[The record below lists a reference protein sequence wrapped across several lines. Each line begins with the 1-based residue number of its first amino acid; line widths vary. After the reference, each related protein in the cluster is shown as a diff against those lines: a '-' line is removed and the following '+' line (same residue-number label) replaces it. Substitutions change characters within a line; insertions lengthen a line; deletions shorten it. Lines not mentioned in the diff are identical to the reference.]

1 MVPRKRS
8 VELGQNLSRFTQMK
22 AFGGPAGLAAILVV
36 QLSLVLL
43 ALVDWRLS
51 AAAIVGFLAL
61 VMALRSPV
69 FSIILLVGGR
79 IVSTGSMSFI
89 RVGGMNIGLFE
100 PMLLLA
106 LLVAVHHAMH
116 HKLSLGTAFPWRT
129 PLLVFLLWQ
138 CVSLLWAYKATK
150 GIQEVVAVGIVLA
163 TTSLILAF
171 VRDWDRFRM
180 VMLAWVG
187 ASVLVGVLSM
197 ATNFTEVATT
207 GQTWEIAAQG
217 GRETGLGQQP
227 NWFAMNLMFGV
238 LTSFALALTIQK
250 PSHRV
255 WLVLAGLFI
264 FFAQLRSGS
273 RGGAYA
279 IVIGGCFV
287 ALANPVFRKWMFRLA
302 VLLVLV
308 FAYQISFGDNVATRK
323 AFMRIWLNLDSLWRS
338 DIRARN
344 WLACIHMFQ
353 ETHGLGIGAGGYAQV
368 IADYDWRIYDS
379 IHRYPHG
386 IPWGILA
393 HYGVVGVG
401 CATWLVV
408 RIAKMARR
416 LIGQTRGT
424 AVEPLAWAMPA
435 TIFAYFAWSIVEFN
449 FDDKPFWEFLALFTA
464 LYLWVQRSVAAGEP
478 LPGQEGGLMP
488 SSGEPKAARSK

>member
-1 MVPRKRS
+1 LYLRQTFSNIAQLK
-8 VELGQNLSRFTQMK
+8 T
-22 AFGGPAGLAAILVV
+22 FGGPVGLGLIVAF
-36 QLSLVLL
+36 QLALVLL
-43 ALVDWRLS
+43 ALIDWKLS
-51 AAAIVGFLAL
+51 AAVIVGFLSL
-61 VMALRSPV
+61 IMAIRNPV
-69 FSIILLVGGR
+69 FAIILLVAGR

-116 HKLSLGTAFPWRT
+116 HDLPLSTAFPWRT
-129 PLLVFLLWQ
+129 PLFVFLIWQ
-138 CVSLLWAYKATK
+138 SVGLLWAYKAST
-150 GIQEVVAVGIVLA
+150 GLQEVVAVGIILA

-171 VRDWDRFRM
+171 VKDWERFRI

-187 ASVLVGVLSM
+187 ASVLVGVISM
-197 ATNFTEVATT
+197 ATSFTQVATT

-227 NWFAMNLMFGV
+227 NWFAMNLMFAV
-238 LTSFALALTIQK
+238 LTAFALALTSK
-250 PSHRV
+250 KSSTRV
-255 WLVLAGLFI
+255 LLTLAGLFV

-279 IVIGGCFV
+279 IVIGGSFM
-287 ALANPVFRKWMFRLA
+287 ALANPILRKWMIRFG
-302 VLLVLV
+302 VLLVLL
-308 FAYQISFGDNVATRK
+308 FAYQVSFGDNEATRK
-323 AFMRIWLNLDSLWRS
+323 AFTRIWINLDSLWQS
-338 DIRARN
+338 DVRASN
-344 WLACIHMFQ
+344 WIACIHMFQ

-393 HYGVVGVG
+393 HYGVVGMA
-401 CATWLVV
+401 CASWLVLCIV
-408 RIAKMARR
+408 KMART

-424 AVEPLAWAMPA
+424 LIEPFAWAMPA
-435 TIFAYFAWSIVEFN
+435 TIFAYFAWSFVEFN

-464 LYLWVQRSVAAGEP
+464 LYLLVQRKIEAGEP
-478 LPGQEGGLMP
+478 LPGQDTGLKP
-488 SSGEPKAARSK
+488 LPWESTEERQA

>member
-1 MVPRKRS
+1 MRR
-8 VELGQNLSRFTQMK
+8 VELSKKAYRIGQMK
-22 AFGGPAGLAAILVV
+22 AFGGPVGLALILVV

-43 ALVDWRLS
+43 AWFDWRLS

-69 FSIILLVGGR
+69 FAIGLLVGGR
-79 IVSTGSMSFI
+79 ILSTGSMSFI
-89 RVGGMNIGLFE
+89 RVNGMNIGLFE
-100 PMLLLA
+100 PMVLLA

-116 HKLSLGTAFPWRT
+116 HKLSLATGFPWRT
-129 PLLVFLLWQ
+129 PLLIFLLWQ
-138 CVSLLWAYKATK
+138 CVGLLWAYKATS
-150 GIQEVVAVGIVLA
+150 GVQEIVAVGIILA

-171 VRDWDRFRM
+171 VRDWSRFRT

-187 ASVLVGVLSM
+187 ASVLVGILSM
-197 ATNFTEVATT
+197 ATSFTQVAAT

-238 LTSFALALTIQK
+238 LTAFALALSTQK
-250 PSHRV
+250 TSTRF
-255 WLVLAGLFI
+255 WLTLAGLFI

-279 IVIGGCFV
+279 IVIGGCLM
-287 ALANPVFRKWMFRLA
+287 ALANPVFRKWMLRLG
-302 VLLVLV
+302 VLLVLL
-308 FAYQISFGDNVATRK
+308 FAYQVSFGDNVATRK
-323 AFMRIWLNLDSLWRS
+323 AFMRIWMNLDILWQS

-393 HYGVVGVG
+393 HYGVVGMG

-408 RIAKMARR
+408 RVGKMARK

-424 AVEPLAWAMPA
+424 DVEPLAWAMPA
-435 TIFAYFAWSIVEFN
+435 TMFAYFAWSFVEFS

-464 LYLWVQRSVAAGEP
+464 LYLWVQRCIETGEA
-478 LPGQEGGLMP
+478 LPGQNPGLKP
-488 SSGEPKAARSK
+488 FTGKPKPARSS